1 MNSEPTVCSQCHELA
16 IEVDYYGERLIGC
29 VECDLWRKNGTEYLM
44 SLPEEDLDALN
55 LSNAR
60 HKAEDTSP

>member
-1 MNSEPTVCSQCHELA
+1 LA

-29 VECDLWRKNGTEYLM
+29 VECDLWRKNGTEHLM